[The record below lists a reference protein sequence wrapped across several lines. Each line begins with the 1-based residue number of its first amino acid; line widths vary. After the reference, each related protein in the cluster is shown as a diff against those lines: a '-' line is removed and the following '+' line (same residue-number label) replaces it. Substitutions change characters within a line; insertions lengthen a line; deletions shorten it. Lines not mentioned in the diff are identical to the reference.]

1 MKFCYTQ
8 LVQLCINLDQ
18 DLKTHILSTHLNV
31 LVPTDD
37 VKCFLF
43 GAKAIEK
50 IQYS

>member
-18 DLKTHILSTHLNV
+18 DLKTHILSTHLNA

-43 GAKAIEK
+43 GAKAFEK